1 MATKL
6 GSVVTYLE
14 VLLIIMPFNALITSS
29 LLGHV
34 TKENHYISPNTISM
48 ATKRG
53 KMLTYLQRLLPIQS
67 HDRLIMRYCG
77 VT

>member
-48 ATKRG
+48 ATKRS
-53 KMLTYLQRLLPIQS
+53 KM
-67 HDRLIMRYCG
+67 